1 LQKFFEG
8 KISLFEAYW
17 ARSNVLPEHECC
29 GINFYLPIMKNEPQH
44 GSGSKKFT
52 YGGILVNPMERVRE
66 ISEF

>member
-1 LQKFFEG
+1 
-8 KISLFEAYW
+8 
-17 ARSNVLPEHECC
+17 
-29 GINFYLPIMKNEPQH
+29 MKNEPQH